1 MSGNRKPMTVRGKA
15 LLEEELKRLVE
26 VERPNIITAIEVARG
41 HGDLSEN
48 ADYSAAKERQAHIEG
63 RIAVISDTLSN
74 AEVVDTSKINSNKVT
89 FGAFVHI
96 EDEDTGQKKLYQIV
110 GADEA
115 DVNEGK
121 ISINSPLARS
131 LIGRKKGEEF
141 EFQSPGGGEKIYH
154 ILDFYFK

>member
-26 VERPNIITAIEVARG
+26 VERPDIIKAIEVARG

-48 ADYSAAKERQAHIEG
+48 ADYSAAKERQAYIEG
-63 RIAVISDTLSN
+63 RIAAISDTLSN
-74 AEVVDTSKINSNKVT
+74 AEVVDTSKISSNKVT

-96 EDEDTGQKKLYQIV
+96 EDENTGQKKLYQIV

-154 ILDFYFK
+154 VLDFHFK

>member
-41 HGDLSEN
+41 DGDLSEN

-74 AEVVDTSKINSNKVT
+74 AEVVDTSKIDSNKVT

-96 EDEDTGQKKLYQIV
+96 KDEDTGQKKLYQIV